1 MTRRSTVKAIFWRV
15 GGGSK
20 EKGRLCMRTAQELEH
35 LSAREPDSGLVR
47 VVVDTPKGS
56 RNKYKYDEK
65 LGLYWLSKVLPLG
78 SAFPY
83 DFGSIP
89 STLAEDGDPLD
100 VLLLGEEALFP
111 GCLVTVRLVGVIQAE
126 QTEHGK
132 TFRNDRLMGAIETP
146 VNRPA
151 IQTFEDLRSECLEEI
166 EYFFMAY
173 NHLEGR
179 HFQPLG
185 RHGPAMAEQL
195 LADGI
200 RQFDQAQGGR
210 DVAQHTAA
218 GGPGR

>member
-1 MTRRSTVKAIFWRV
+1 M
-15 GGGSK
+15 G
-20 EKGRLCMRTAQELEH
+20 TAQTLEH

-56 RNKYKYDEK
+56 RNKYKYDAH
-65 LGLYWLSKVLPLG
+65 LGLYRLSKVLPLG
-78 SAFPY
+78 LAFPY
-83 DFGSIP
+83 DFGFIP
-89 STLAEDGDPLD
+89 STQAEDGDPLD
-100 VLLLGEEALFP
+100 VLLLGEEALFL
-111 GCLVTVRLVGVIQAE
+111 GCLVTVRLVGVLQAK

-132 TFRNDRLMGAIETP
+132 TFRNDRLLGAIETP

-151 IQTFEDLRSECLEEI
+151 IQTLEDLRPERLEEI
-166 EYFFMAY
+166 ESFFMAY

-185 RHGPAMAEQL
+185 RHGPAIAERL

-200 RQFDQAQGGR
+200 QQFDQAKGGR

-218 GGPGR
+218 NDHGR

>member
-1 MTRRSTVKAIFWRV
+1 MSMV
-15 GGGSK
+15 
-20 EKGRLCMRTAQELEH
+20 QELEH

-65 LGLYWLSKVLPLG
+65 LGLYRLSKVLPVG
-78 SAFPY
+78 IAFPY
-83 DFGSIP
+83 DFGFIP
-89 STLAEDGDPLD
+89 STRAEDGDPLD
-100 VLLLGEEALFP
+100 VLVLGEEALFP

-132 TFRNDRLMGAIETP
+132 TFRNDRLIGAIETP

-151 IQTFEDLRSECLEEI
+151 IQTLEDLRTEHLDEI
-166 EYFFMAY
+166 EYFFIAY

-179 HFQPLG
+179 HFKPIG
-185 RHGPAMAEQL
+185 RHGPVMAERT

-200 RQFDQAQGGR
+200 RQFGNAKGSR
-210 DVAQHTAA
+210 NVEQHTAENDH
-218 GGPGR
+218 RR

>member
-1 MTRRSTVKAIFWRV
+1 MSMV
-15 GGGSK
+15 
-20 EKGRLCMRTAQELEH
+20 QELEH

-56 RNKYKYDEK
+56 RNKYKYDET
-65 LGLYWLSKVLPLG
+65 LGLYRLSKVLPVG
-78 SAFPY
+78 IAFPY
-83 DFGSIP
+83 DFGFIP
-89 STLAEDGDPLD
+89 STRAEDGDPLD
-100 VLLLGEEALFP
+100 VLVLGEEAMFP

-132 TFRNDRLMGAIETP
+132 TFRNDRLMGAIETS

-151 IQTFEDLRSECLEEI
+151 IQTLADLRTEHLDEI

-179 HFQPLG
+179 HFKPIG
-185 RHGPAMAEQL
+185 RHGPALAEQL

-200 RQFDQAQGGR
+200 RQFDNAKGSRNGE
-210 DVAQHTAA
+210 QHT
-218 GGPGR
+218 PENDHRR

>member
-1 MTRRSTVKAIFWRV
+1 
-15 GGGSK
+15 
-20 EKGRLCMRTAQELEH
+20 MRTAQELEH

-56 RNKYKYDEK
+56 RNKYKYDET
-65 LGLYWLSKVLPLG
+65 LGLYRLSKVLPVG
-78 SAFPY
+78 IAFPY
-83 DFGSIP
+83 DFGFIP
-89 STLAEDGDPLD
+89 STRAEDGDPLD
-100 VLLLGEEALFP
+100 VLVLGEEALFP

-132 TFRNDRLMGAIETP
+132 TFRNDRLMGAIETS

-151 IQTFEDLRSECLEEI
+151 IQTLEDLRTERLDEI
-166 EYFFMAY
+166 EYFFIAY

-179 HFQPLG
+179 HFKPIG

-200 RQFDQAQGGR
+200 RQFDNAKGGR
-210 DVAQHTAA
+210 DVEQHTAENDH
-218 GGPGR
+218 RR

>member
-1 MTRRSTVKAIFWRV
+1 MGTTQKL
-15 GGGSK
+15 G
-20 EKGRLCMRTAQELEH
+20 H

-56 RNKYKYDEK
+56 RNKYKYDEQV
-65 LGLYWLSKVLPLG
+65 GLYRLSKVLPLG

-83 DFGSIP
+83 DFGFIP
-89 STLAEDGDPLD
+89 STRAADGDPLD
-100 VLLLGEEALFP
+100 VLVLGEEALFP
-111 GCLVTVRLVGVIQAE
+111 GCLVTIRLVGVIQAE

-132 TFRNDRLMGAIETP
+132 TFRNDRLMGAIETS

-151 IQTFEDLRSECLEEI
+151 IQTLEDLRPERLDEI
-166 EYFFMAY
+166 EHFFMAY

-179 HFQPLG
+179 HFTPLG

-200 RQFDQAQGGR
+200 RQCGNAKGGR
-210 DVAQHTAA
+210 HGGQHPAEQDH
-218 GGPGR
+218 RR

>member
-1 MTRRSTVKAIFWRV
+1 MSIV
-15 GGGSK
+15 
-20 EKGRLCMRTAQELEH
+20 QELEH

-65 LGLYWLSKVLPLG
+65 LGLYRLSKVLPVG
-78 SAFPY
+78 IAFPY
-83 DFGSIP
+83 DFGFIP
-89 STLAEDGDPLD
+89 STRAEDGDPLD
-100 VLLLGEEALFP
+100 VLVLGEEALFP

-132 TFRNDRLMGAIETP
+132 TFRNDRLIGAIETS

-151 IQTFEDLRSECLEEI
+151 IQTLEDLQTDRLDEI
-166 EYFFMAY
+166 EYFFIAY

-179 HFQPLG
+179 HFQPIG

-200 RQFDQAQGGR
+200 RQFGNAKGGR
-210 DVAQHTAA
+210 DMEQHTAEQDH
-218 GGPGR
+218 RR

>member
-1 MTRRSTVKAIFWRV
+1 M
-15 GGGSK
+15 G
-20 EKGRLCMRTAQELEH
+20 TAQTLEH

-56 RNKYKYDEK
+56 RNKYKYDAHM
-65 LGLYWLSKVLPLG
+65 GLYRLSKVLPPGL
-78 SAFPY
+78 AFPS
-83 DFGSIP
+83 DFGFIP
-89 STLAEDGDPLD
+89 STQTQDGDPLD
-100 VLLLGEEALFP
+100 VLLLGEETLFP
-111 GCLVTVRLVGVIQAE
+111 GCLVTVRLVGVLQAE

-132 TFRNDRLMGAIETP
+132 TFRNDRLIGAIETP

-151 IQTFEDLRSECLEEI
+151 VQTCADLRPEHLDEI

-200 RQFDQAQGGR
+200 RQCDQGQGSR
-210 DVAQHTAA
+210 PVEPHTTEHDH
-218 GGPGR
+218 R

>member
-1 MTRRSTVKAIFWRV
+1 M
-15 GGGSK
+15 G
-20 EKGRLCMRTAQELEH
+20 TAQTLEH
-35 LSAREPDSGLVR
+35 LSAHEPNSGLVR

-56 RNKYKYDEK
+56 RNKYKYDEQ
-65 LGLYWLSKVLPLG
+65 LGLYRLSKVLPLG
-78 SAFPY
+78 LAFPY
-83 DFGSIP
+83 DFGFIP
-89 STLAEDGDPLD
+89 STQAEDGDPLD

-111 GCLVTVRLVGVIQAE
+111 GCLVTVRLVGVLQAE

-146 VNRPA
+146 VNRPV
-151 IQTFEDLRSECLEEI
+151 IQTFEDLRSERLEEI

-179 HFQPLG
+179 HFKPLG

-200 RQFDQAQGGR
+200 RQFDHAKSGR
-210 DVAQHTAA
+210 DVEQHTAA
-218 GGPGR
+218 NDHGR